1 MLNGDHRGLPY
12 ATAGFSLP
20 AGVKGTRASHPLSPS
35 FLPA

>member
-12 ATAGFSLP
+12 ATAGSSLP
-20 AGVKGTRASHPLSPS
+20 AGVKGTSASHTLSPS